1 MAEIALA
8 QYAERHGR
16 TPDSARQMANR
27 GGFRTARKL
36 GRNWV
41 IDEDEPY
48 PDRRRSMKEAL
59 TKVARDDLDDE
70 TLEHELKIAQA
81 KQYSRIG
88 GFGTS
93 FSRNLERVP
102 RGLSDTLTPAAGLG
116 DRPAVRRLPR
126 RPGAPGGIGASP
138 ERRTGCALLYYDIVV

>member
-1 MAEIALA
+1 MAEIALT
-8 QYAERHGR
+8 QYAEQHGR

-48 PDRRRSMKEAL
+48 PDRRKSMKEAM
-59 TKVARDDLDDE
+59 TKVARDSLDDE
-70 TLEHELKIAQA
+70 DLEHELKIAQA

-88 GFGTS
+88 GFGAS
-93 FSRNLERVP
+93 FARSLQRVP
-102 RGLSDTLTPAAGLG
+102 RGLSDTLTPEQLG
-116 DRPAVRRLPR
+116 WMVDLLADAFHD
-126 RPGAPGGIGASP
+126 GQQHP
-138 ERRTGCALLYYDIVV
+138 EA